1 MIILP
6 RLSAAILAAAA
17 ALLAVA
23 FTPAPARAQQ
33 AASNAVASFYDG
45 KQIGVLLGG
54 VGGEFD
60 LNVRLMSR
68 FFPRHMPGAPHI
80 VPQYLT
86 GAGGLRRAASLMAP
100 AR

>member
-60 LNVRLMSR
+60 INKI
-68 FFPRHMPGAPHI
+68 G
-80 VPQYLT
+80 
-86 GAGGLRRAASLMAP
+86 RAHV
-100 AR
+100 